1 MKLEIIE
8 LLREMKKANNLTTTN
23 QGLIETLIYIDE
35 IVYSVHQVEV
45 FVYGVLCIFW
55 FVYIIIDI
63 FTQLRN
69 KRKLVNNLLY
79 VSNSYYVNSLFVL
92 NETIFRNYLFL
103 IFLIF
108 EIIFCSSLNF
118 LGVLDLLDYLPTIN
132 ISIGYNCTL
141 ESDSFIGSSYDYRI
155 GGILRTILYFLCCY
169 SFSMMIW
176 LFGASLLHLS
186 IAARNELKVKR
197 LLKFI
202 LFGMIYNFIV
212 VVFEFIPYTSV
223 FGYIARSVMN
233 QLSFFVVLY
242 IAKKEFIPAM
252 NSRIIDA
259 FHLHN
264 TNVYLKQKR
273 LLKLHKTLIFVFL
286 FTFELSILNG
296 LIFYNISMI
305 LDFISSE
312 ACWFHVTYHFP
323 IFSLSDS
330 TKNILSLICVCSILF
345 CDLINSILFFNFIIV
360 YLNFIYV
367 TLKRSLKRR
376 FEYRMQYRYQIFSA
390 PLLSD

>member
-1 MKLEIIE
+1 MNV
-8 LLREMKKANNLTTTN
+8 NNLTTTN
-23 QGLIETLIYIDE
+23 QGFYETLYKIDE
-35 IVYSVHQVEV
+35 IIYNVHQVEI
-45 FVYGVLCIFW
+45 FVYGVLSIFW

-69 KRKLVNNLLY
+69 KRKLINNLY

-108 EIIFCSSLNF
+108 EIILCSSINADWLMN
-118 LGVLDLLDYLPTIN
+118 LLDYPPNIN

-141 ESDSFIGSSYDYRI
+141 ESNFIIGSSYDYRI
-155 GGILRTILYFLCCY
+155 GGILSKILSFLSGY
-169 SFSMMIW
+169 SFSVMIW

-186 IAARNELKVKR
+186 IAARNELRVR
-197 LLKFI
+197 RVLKFI
-202 LFGMIYNFIV
+202 LFGIIYNFILA
-212 VVFEFIPYTSV
+212 VFEFIPYISV
-223 FGYIARSVMN
+223 FGIIARSVID

-242 IAKKEFIPAM
+242 IAKKKFIPAM

-286 FTFELSILNG
+286 FTFELYILND
-296 LIFYNISMI
+296 LIFYNIFMI
-305 LDFISSE
+305 FDSISSE
-312 ACWFHVTYHFP
+312 ACWFHVIYHFP
-323 IFSLSDS
+323 MFYLSDS
-330 TKNILSLICVCSILF
+330 TKDILSHIIIWTEIIGELIISIVY
-345 CDLINSILFFNFIIV
+345 INFIIV

>member
-1 MKLEIIE
+1 
-8 LLREMKKANNLTTTN
+8 MKKVNNLTTTN
-23 QGLIETLIYIDE
+23 NGLYKTLYDIDHIIYD
-35 IVYSVHQVEV
+35 SHQVIV
-45 FVYGVLCIFW
+45 AIYGVLCIYW

-69 KRKLVNNLLY
+69 KRRLVKNLLD
-79 VSNSYYVNSLFVL
+79 VSNRYYVNSLFVL

-108 EIIFCSSLNF
+108 EIILCLGINLYSLLF
-118 LGVLDLLDYLPTIN
+118 LFEFPPNIN

-141 ESDSFIGSSYDYRI
+141 ESYSFIGSSYDYRI
-155 GGILRTILYFLCCY
+155 RSILLTIPPILCDY

-186 IAARNELKVKR
+186 IAARNELKIRTV
-197 LLKFI
+197 LKFI
-202 LFGMIYNFIV
+202 LYGVIYNFIV
-212 VVFEFIPYTSV
+212 IVFEVIPYTSI
-223 FGYIARSVMN
+223 FGYIARSVMD

-242 IAKKEFIPAM
+242 IAKKKFLPAM

-259 FHLHN
+259 FHLH

-273 LLKLHKTLIFVFL
+273 LLKQYKTLIFVFL
-286 FTFELSILNG
+286 FTFEMYVLKN
-296 LIFYNISMI
+296 LIFFNISTMI
-305 LDFISSE
+305 DSISSNS
-312 ACWFHVTYHFP
+312 CWFYVTYHFP
-323 IFSLSDS
+323 TFSLSDS
-330 TKNILSLICVCSILF
+330 TKDILSQISIYSYIISELIYSIVY
-345 CDLINSILFFNFIIV
+345 LIFITI

-376 FEYRMQYRYQIFSA
+376 FEYRMQYRFQICSA
-390 PLLSD
+390 PLLSDSN